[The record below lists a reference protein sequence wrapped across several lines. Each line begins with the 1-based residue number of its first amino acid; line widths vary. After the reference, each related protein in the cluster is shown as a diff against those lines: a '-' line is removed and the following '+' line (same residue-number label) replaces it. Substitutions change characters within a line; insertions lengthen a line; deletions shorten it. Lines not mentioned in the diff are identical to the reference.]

1 MHPGMVLGGRYH
13 LDDLLSDLDGARF
26 WRATDRVLARTVA
39 VHALRSDDPR
49 TPGVLEAARV
59 CATLS
64 EPHLLRVLDVGTDDG
79 LTWVVNE
86 WGSGASLDVL
96 AGEHPLPADRAAW
109 LVREVAEALAVTH
122 ALGHAHGRLNPENV
136 MVIETGSV
144 KLIGFGL
151 EAALKDPDLDPEAA
165 RHRDVRDLGG
175 LLHCALTGCW
185 AGVTSSQVRPAP
197 TDGQGPLRPRKV
209 RAGVPGA
216 LDSICE
222 RILGRGGEWPLTTA
236 HEIAAALGTWA
247 GETPPLEPVHLPGR
261 DVEVQP
267 VTLRSTEPAA
277 PMLWAD
283 DTVDPEP
290 WDPAPA
296 RPSPPPPAE
305 ATAAATAAVTP
316 LPDDDEPEW
325 LRGSGTP
332 DVEPTR
338 RVRTDAPETGPEAG
352 QDADP
357 EATQLS
363 PVAGGT
369 AEPGH
374 RASPQEIS
382 TGDIDATQQVDR
394 LGDDEPVAPAP
405 PEFEPVPERPLFA
418 PEGARRTPKAHA
430 RTTPARIPV
439 EEQAAP
445 PPEPP
450 EDTGWPFGGPREEE
464 AWVAPEPGRSRN
476 WLRWPLLIG
485 AVILVLVG
493 VFTLLDLSGDDPAS
507 PQADPTPTA
516 PASSAAPSGPIAVSQ
531 VTDLDPGGDPP
542 EENPDLAPLAADGDR
557 ATTWRTLTYRGR
569 PDLGGLKEGVG
580 LILDLGEVQQ
590 VGRVRIDLVGE
601 GTDLSLFA
609 ARPGASTPSDV
620 DGLDEVANATD
631 AGERVVLDLARPART
646 RYLVLW
652 LTSLPAVSDG
662 FRAEVAEV
670 GVFS

>member
-26 WRATDRVLARTVA
+26 WRATDRILARTVA

-49 TPGVLEAARV
+49 TPRVLEAARIS
-59 CATLS
+59 ATLS

-122 ALGHAHGRLNPENV
+122 SLGHAHGRLNPENV

-151 EAALKDPDLDPEAA
+151 EAALKEPDLDPEAA

-197 TDGQGPLRPRKV
+197 TDGQGPLRPRKI
-209 RAGVPGA
+209 RAGVPRA
-216 LDSICE
+216 LDSICD

-236 HEIAAALGTWA
+236 HEIAAALGAWA
-247 GETPPLEPVHLPGR
+247 GEIPPLEPVHLPGR

-267 VTLRSTEPAA
+267 VSLRPTEPAA
-277 PMLWAD
+277 PLLWAD
-283 DTVDPEP
+283 DTGDPEP
-290 WDPAPA
+290 WEPAPQ
-296 RPSPPPPAE
+296 RPAAPSSAE
-305 ATAAATAAVTP
+305 ATAAATAAA
-316 LPDDDEPEW
+316 LPAAPNDEPDDEPAW
-325 LRGSGTP
+325 LTGAQA
-332 DVEPTR
+332 EPTR
-338 RVRTDAPETGPEAG
+338 QVRP
-352 QDADP
+352 DP
-357 EATQLS
+357 EATQAV
-363 PVAGGT
+363 PAP
-369 AEPGH
+369 ARPGAPSH
-374 RASPQEIS
+374 RATPEEGVS
-382 TGDIDATQQVDR
+382 TGDIEATQQVDALR
-394 LGDDEPVAPAP
+394 PGPEEASAP
-405 PEFEPVPERPLFA
+405 PAFEPVPERPLFA

-439 EEQAAP
+439 EEEAAP

-450 EDTGWPFGGPREEE
+450 EDTGWPFGPPREEE
-464 AWVAPEPGRSRN
+464 AWVAPESGRNRN

-485 AVILVLVG
+485 ALILVLVG
-493 VFTLLDLSGDDPAS
+493 IFTLLDLSGDDGSTPS
-507 PQADPTPTA
+507 ADPSPTA
-516 PASSAAPSGPIAVSQ
+516 PATSAAPSGPIAISQ

-542 EENPDLAPLAADGDR
+542 EENPELAPLAADGDP

-569 PDLGGLKEGVG
+569 PDLGGLKAGVG
-580 LILDLGEVQQ
+580 LVLDLGEVQQ
-590 VGRVRIDLVGE
+590 VGRVRVDLVGE
-601 GTDLSLFA
+601 GSDISLFA
-609 ARPGASTPSDV
+609 ARPGASTPTDV
-620 DGLDEVANATD
+620 TGLDEVADVAG
-631 AGERVVLDLARPART
+631 AGERVVLDLDRPART
-646 RYLVLW
+646 RFLVLW

-670 GVFS
+670 NVSS

>member
-39 VHALRSDDPR
+39 VHALRADDPR

-151 EAALKDPDLDPEAA
+151 EAALKDPELDAEAA

-236 HEIAAALGTWA
+236 HEIAAALGAWA

-267 VTLRSTEPAA
+267 VSLRPAEPAA

-283 DTVDPEP
+283 DTGDPEP
-290 WDPAPA
+290 WEPAPQ
-296 RPSPPPPAE
+296 RPTPPA
-305 ATAAATAAVTP
+305 AAAAAATAAA
-316 LPDDDEPEW
+316 LPPAVDDEPEW
-325 LRGSGTP
+325 LRSDP
-332 DVEPTR
+332 AADPEPTR
-338 RVRTDAPETGPEAG
+338 AVRPEA
-352 QDADP
+352 ADP
-357 EATQLS
+357 DATQLN
-363 PVAGGT
+363 PLAGAAPT
-369 AEPGH
+369 PTH
-374 RASPQEIS
+374 RADPDATSATELS
-382 TGDIDATQQVDR
+382 TGDIEATQQVGRQDA
-394 LGDDEPVAPAP
+394 ETPAP

-439 EEQAAP
+439 EEEAAP

-485 AVILVLVG
+485 ALILVIVG
-493 VFTLLDLSGDDPAS
+493 VFTLLDLSGDDTS
-507 PQADPTPTA
+507 GPQADPSPTA
-516 PASSAAPSGPIAVSQ
+516 PASSAAPSGPIAISQ
-531 VTDLDPGGDPP
+531 VSDLDPGGDPP
-542 EENPDLAPLAADGDR
+542 EENPELAPLAADGDR
-557 ATTWRTLTYRGR
+557 GTTWRTLTYRGR

-590 VGRVRIDLVGE
+590 VGRVRVDLVGE

-609 ARPGASTPSDV
+609 APPGASTPSDV
-620 DGLDEVANATD
+620 AGLDEVANATG
-631 AGERVVLDLARPART
+631 AGQRVVLDLARPART

-662 FRAEVAEV
+662 YRAEVAEV
-670 GVFS
+670 SVFS